1 MKLLLRILTVD
12 DVTQLYVDWFKI
24 PDVTRFSDNQYHT
37 FNLETQKK
45 YLTINKLF
53 DILFKVFNHII

>member
-45 YLTINKLF
+45 YVM
-53 DILFKVFNHII
+53 DCILNNNDKT